1 MAALAPGAPLVWPD
15 RPATWRSRNRSATR
29 RRPTR
34 PFAQAAK
41 TVSLTV
47 VNQRLVTNYLDT
59 RAVVAEYDEAKD
71 RLTLTL
77 GSQGPH
83 RIRDVLCKMI
93 LNIPVEKMRVITP
106 DTGGGFGTKLF
117 PYREYALVA
126 VAAKNLK
133 RPG

>member
-1 MAALAPGAPLVWPD
+1 MWPD
-15 RPATWRSRNRSATR
+15 RPGNLAFEKSIGDKEKTDAAFRA
-29 RRPTR
+29 
-34 PFAQAAK
+34 AAK
-41 TVSLTV
+41 TVALTV

-59 RAVVAEYDEAKD
+59 RAAVAEYDEAKD

-117 PYREYALVA
+117 PIS
-126 VAAKNLK
+126 
-133 RPG
+133 